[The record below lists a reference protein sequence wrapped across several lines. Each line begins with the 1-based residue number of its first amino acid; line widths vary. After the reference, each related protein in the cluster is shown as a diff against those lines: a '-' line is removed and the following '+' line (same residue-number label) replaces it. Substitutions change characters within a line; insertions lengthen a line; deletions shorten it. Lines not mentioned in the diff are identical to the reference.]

1 EEGKCEEL
9 GGQLLAPSRAVP
21 ASCIEQQQGR
31 TITFGAQH
39 GGGCSTWPTE
49 RGRSGEPESSQLR
62 PHGLAWLE
70 PSRDRR
76 LPGCARSLVK
86 AFSMRWLLSAT
97 DEASSLGLGLSNFVT
112 VQLSDTIAESWHR
125 SILIPALLFLTPV
138 QNDPLSVDLSG
149 LQAMHY
155 G

>member
-1 EEGKCEEL
+1 EEGRCEEL

-70 PSRDRR
+70 PS
-76 LPGCARSLVK
+76 V
-86 AFSMRWLLSAT
+86 
-97 DEASSLGLGLSNFVT
+97 
-112 VQLSDTIAESWHR
+112 ESWHR